1 MAEKDSRAPG
11 PLVLDAQAS
20 ENWRK
25 FLMQF
30 EIHLVAKGKDEKPD
44 KLKVNMLLHCAGPEA
59 IEEYSHFVFNEGES
73 NERYADVC
81 KKFKELCEGARNV
94 IYERLVFNQRN
105 QKEGERIDNFVS
117 ELKRLSLT
125 CEFGDLRDSLI
136 RDRIVGGVSSDELRG
151 ELLKKPDLTLQSAH
165 DYSRTFEAAELQ
177 KFKFNLPTNASTEC
191 PSGIHFVRKSKGQDR
206 TTAHSCKFCGYKHPF
221 TPPSRC
227 PAFGKRC
234 IKCKKEGHFA
244 QVCKENVKK
253 DSQVDTVEQEA
264 FVEDLLN
271 ESQDV
276 HTYFGSVELGS
287 ISDRRKTNKSLI
299 TVKIAGRDVRI
310 KADTGAEATVIPY
323 HLYKEITKKPL
334 QKIQQPLKGWLAKK
348 PIHPVGC
355 VSLPTQYKNRKL
367 NLLYLVVE
375 GNFTPLLGC
384 DACLDLEVLKFMI
397 LQLIDTPEPCEAS
410 PVTSSQVGDAS
421 SFKNDP
427 VLSEYQDCFSDKPG
441 KLPNKVH
448 LEVDHSVPPVIH
460 PPRKIPV
467 ALLEPAREKLKEME
481 EDGIIVKEEENTPWV
496 SSMVVIDKRKANDK
510 YTPPSK
516 DNVRICIDPR
526 DLNKAFKRPH

>member
-1 MAEKDSRAPG
+1 M
-11 PLVLDAQAS
+11 
-20 ENWRK
+20 
-25 FLMQF
+25 
-30 EIHLVAKGKDEKPD
+30 
-44 KLKVNMLLHCAGPEA
+44 
-59 IEEYSHFVFNEGES
+59 
-73 NERYADVC
+73 
-81 KKFKELCEGARNV
+81 
-94 IYERLVFNQRN
+94 
-105 QKEGERIDNFVS
+105 
-117 ELKRLSLT
+117 
-125 CEFGDLRDSLI
+125 
-136 RDRIVGGVSSDELRG
+136 
-151 ELLKKPDLTLQSAH
+151 
-165 DYSRTFEAAELQ
+165 
-177 KFKFNLPTNASTEC
+177 
-191 PSGIHFVRKSKGQDR
+191 
-206 TTAHSCKFCGYKHPF
+206 
-221 TPPSRC
+221 
-227 PAFGKRC
+227 
-234 IKCKKEGHFA
+234 
-244 QVCKENVKK
+244 
-253 DSQVDTVEQEA
+253 
-264 FVEDLLN
+264 
-271 ESQDV
+271 
-276 HTYFGSVELGS
+276 
-287 ISDRRKTNKSLI
+287 I

-375 GNFTPLLGC
+375 GNFPPLLGC
-384 DACLDLEVLKFMI
+384 DACLDLEVLKFMN

-481 EDGIIVKEEENTPWV
+481 EDGIIVKEEEHTPWV

-510 YTPPSK
+510 DTPPFK

-526 DLNKAFKRPH
+526 DLNKALKRPHYPVVTIEEVANRLSGAKIFTSLDACSGYWQLQVDDESSKLLTFNTPWGRYRFTKLPFGISSAPEFYQREMDRLFEEVPVEIIVDEFLIHW